1 MPLQYQD
8 QVSLLKDILTNH
20 QTDCCGSVSEYE
32 QLERLIKSLM
42 VNSNI
47 SQDVKPVL
55 EQIYSYSQGGIN
67 SSSLDHHIES
77 HQTQLSQWVRSIW
90 IHFHKERYSCKR

>member
-47 SQDVKPVL
+47 SQEVKPVL

-67 SSSLDHHIES
+67 SSSVDHHIES
-77 HQTQLSQWVRSIW
+77 NVESI
-90 IHFHKERYSCKR
+90 YSFLLNAIYLYAIEWN

>member
-8 QVSLLKDILTNH
+8 QVNLIKDILTNQ

-42 VNSNI
+42 VNNQCQST
-47 SQDVKPVL
+47 
-55 EQIYSYSQGGIN
+55 GCTG
-67 SSSLDHHIES
+67 
-77 HQTQLSQWVRSIW
+77 
-90 IHFHKERYSCKR
+90 SCTNLFL